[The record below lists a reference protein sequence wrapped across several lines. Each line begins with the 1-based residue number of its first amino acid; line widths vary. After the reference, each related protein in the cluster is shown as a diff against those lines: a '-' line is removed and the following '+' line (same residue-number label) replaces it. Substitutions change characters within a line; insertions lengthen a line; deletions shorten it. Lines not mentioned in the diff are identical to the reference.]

1 MTLKDCAPLALLLA
15 LGALPTRLPAQQASA
30 NGANLYTI
38 TPALEKALSA
48 PRYFSPQDPATQF
61 ERSRRRWR
69 KAWLGSVAAFAVA
82 NVLDIHSSHGKMEL
96 NPLLRSSD
104 GSFSVGRAA
113 AVKGGLGFIVAL
125 QGWMI
130 HRSPNKNLYKRF
142 TFLPM
147 HASGGLSALAVR
159 NYGIPRPQGDDLP
172 AWRRKFCRLHLAGR
186 G

>member
-1 MTLKDCAPLALLLA
+1 MTLKAPHVCATLALLFA
-15 LGALPTRLPAQQASA
+15 LGAAPSTVRAQQLEAGGS
-30 NGANLYTI
+30 NLYTI

-48 PRYFSPQDPATQF
+48 QRYFSPEDPETQF

-96 NPLLRSSD
+96 NPLLRTSD

-113 AVKGGLGFIVAL
+113 AVKGGLGFGFVAL

-130 HRSPNKNLYKRF
+130 HRNQDKNLYKSF
-142 TFLPM
+142 TFANAA
-147 HASGGLSALAVR
+147 ASGGLSALAVR
-159 NYGIPRPQGDDLP
+159 NYGIP
-172 AWRRKFCRLHLAGR
+172 GR
-186 G
+186 